1 MESLSKQELI
11 STITKQADQIK
22 RYEGRLRGIMLCLYL
37 ILFIY
42 RLLLKHMVN
51 LIFVSFFWHCNVI
64 SLADVVAAYK
74 GLAKEKE
81 ALEISLKALNRTESN
96 EDGMFS

>member
-42 RLLLKHMVN
+42 RLLPTKTYGE
-51 LIFVSFFWHCNVI
+51 FDF
-64 SLADVVAAYK
+64 
-74 GLAKEKE
+74 
-81 ALEISLKALNRTESN
+81 
-96 EDGMFS
+96 